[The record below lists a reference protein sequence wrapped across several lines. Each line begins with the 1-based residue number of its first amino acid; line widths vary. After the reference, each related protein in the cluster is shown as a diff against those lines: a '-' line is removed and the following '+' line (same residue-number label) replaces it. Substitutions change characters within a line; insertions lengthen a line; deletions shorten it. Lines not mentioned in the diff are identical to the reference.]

1 MAAVAAEKSELREA
15 ATPVGT
21 PPRANGGSLTLTLRA
36 SHGMLQ
42 WASQPVAGLPR
53 KRKIITPPRLDPCV
67 PKGGANKWGLPP
79 PKRAAL
85 IPLLNE

>member
-1 MAAVAAEKSELREA
+1 
-15 ATPVGT
+15 
-21 PPRANGGSLTLTLRA
+21 
-36 SHGMLQ
+36 MLQ
-42 WASQPVAGLPR
+42 WASQPVTGLPR